1 MRNIRRRNWF
11 LKRIVLGFAVAAIV
25 APAAAQARVDEGGD
39 ARSSKTGTIRTI
51 DHPSAALREAINA
64 TRLDAGQFGNLE
76 NDILVARNGQPPW
89 PGVDPTSGQT
99 YPRWSSP
106 SEVVSASGFDW
117 DDAGIGA
124 GLALGFLLLGGA
136 AFRLTRHLGEAHT
149 A

>member
-11 LKRIVLGFAVAAIV
+11 LKRIVLCFVVAALV
-25 APAAAQARVDEGGD
+25 APAAAQARVDEGSV
-39 ARSSKTGTIRTI
+39 ARSTKTGTIRTI
-51 DHPSAALREAINA
+51 DHPSAALRAINA
-64 TRLDAGQFGNLE
+64 ARLDAGQFGNLE
-76 NDILVARNGQPPW
+76 NDILVVRNGQRPW

-99 YPRWSSP
+99 YPQWSSP
-106 SEVVSASGFDW
+106 SEVVSASRFDW

-124 GLALGFLLLGGA
+124 GLTLGFLLLGGA